1 VRDDGQTPVPS
12 VGQAADEIW
21 GYVRLHWDS
30 LDAERATGRIQEIL
44 MALTEGLRLE
54 LAEALGDAQNA
65 RRAEAKLIKDLKT
78 ARRLALSS
86 VPAENR
92 RVKP

>member
-1 VRDDGQTPVPS
+1 

-21 GYVRLHWDS
+21 GYVRLHRDS

-54 LAEALGDAQNA
+54 LAEALSDAQNA

-86 VPAENR
+86 VPAEHR
-92 RVKP
+92 RVKHEG